1 MSQIQ
6 CRGLLKKNKEKETQF
21 FNFTLHGIDDFLS
34 LNNSKFCEFDDNIHL
49 FELEY
54 RLPHNTTRFPSYLD
68 LYKYV
73 FNKKFY
79 HFLDIGS
86 RKLLVESESFYFTT

>member
-68 LYKYV
+68 LYLEI
-73 FNKKFY
+73 N
-79 HFLDIGS
+79 
-86 RKLLVESESFYFTT
+86 SEAWVKNEAL